1 MHADKYRDAFVQE
14 YWAAWLRKLGRVG
27 ADARMRT

>member
-14 YWAAWLRKLGRVG
+14 YWAAWLRKLGPLET
-27 ADARMRT
+27 DAQMRA